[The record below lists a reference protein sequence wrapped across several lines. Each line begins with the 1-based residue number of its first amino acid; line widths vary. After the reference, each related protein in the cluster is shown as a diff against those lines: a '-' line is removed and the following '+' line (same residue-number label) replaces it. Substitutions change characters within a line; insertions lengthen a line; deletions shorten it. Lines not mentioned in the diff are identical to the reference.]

1 MGAPGRPA
9 PESPEALLRL
19 VEEGLAQAVGSGEPA
34 ELYEA
39 ARYVLG
45 GGGKRLRPLLTLL
58 AASHCGLPARRALG
72 PAVAVEI
79 FHNFTLVHDDIM
91 DRADT
96 RRGRPTVHRRWDE
109 PTAVLVGDLLMG
121 IAYEMVMRG
130 PAETRADAWA
140 VFSPMVRRLCEGQML
155 DMVFARRTDVS
166 APEYMDMIDRKTGAL
181 LACALELGAAVAGA
195 GEGDRAILRRVGLD
209 LGRAFQIQD
218 DLLDLTATSA
228 SWGKPVGGDL
238 LEGKRTWLLLAA
250 LERAEG
256 EDRGVFER
264 VLRGEIGEA
273 DVDGVRRRMER
284 LGVLADTRSAVI
296 FHAEAALR
304 GLATLEETGARGVLQ
319 DVVRGLGARTN

>member
-1 MGAPGRPA
+1 VSAAVRP
-9 PESPEALLRL
+9 SPVLLEVLPRL
-19 VEEGLAQAVGSGEPA
+19 VEEGLAQAVGPGEPA

-39 ARYVLG
+39 ARYVLE
-45 GGGKRLRPLLTLL
+45 GGGKRLRPMLTLL
-58 AASHCGLPARRALG
+58 AAEHYGLHGQHALG
-72 PAVAVEI
+72 PALAVEI

-109 PTAVLVGDLLMG
+109 PTAILVGDLLMG

-155 DMVFARRTDVS
+155 DMAFARRTDVS
-166 APEYMDMIDRKTGAL
+166 AAEYMDMIDRKTGAL
-181 LACALELGAAVAGA
+181 LACSLELGATAAGA
-195 GEGDRAILRRVGLD
+195 GEGDRTTLRRVGID

-218 DLLDLTATSA
+218 DLLDLTASSA

-238 LEGKRTWLLLAA
+238 IEGKRTWLLLTA

-256 EDRGVFER
+256 EDRDAFER
-264 VLRGEIGEA
+264 VLRGEVGEA
-273 DVDGVRRRMER
+273 GVDDVRRRMEK
-284 LGVLADTRSAVI
+284 LGVLADTRTAVI
-296 FHAEAALR
+296 FHAEAALS
-304 GLATLEETGARGVLQ
+304 GLATLDETGAQASLQ
-319 DVVRGLGARTN
+319 DVVRGLAARTN